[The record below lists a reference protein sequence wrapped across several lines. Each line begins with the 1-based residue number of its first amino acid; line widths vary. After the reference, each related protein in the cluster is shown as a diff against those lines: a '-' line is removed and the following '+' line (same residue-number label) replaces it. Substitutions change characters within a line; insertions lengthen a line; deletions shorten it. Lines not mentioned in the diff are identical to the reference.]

1 MKRYIILSLCILA
14 LALPVPVRA
23 QGPYDPPWSSV
34 DNGGGL
40 SAGSVYTLNGTI
52 GQPDAGQMSG
62 STYTLNGGFW
72 ASVAALAHVEAMEYT
87 IYLPL
92 VVRNHD

>member
-1 MKRYIILSLCILA
+1 MKRTIILGLFILA
-14 LALPVPVRA
+14 LIFPIPARA

-52 GQPDAGQMSG
+52 AQPDAGRMSG

-72 ASVAALAHVEAMEYT
+72 SGVVELVHVKESEYA

-92 VVRNHD
+92 VVRNYD